1 MRRIIIVLLLALGCL
16 GGPQDIELANWP
28 HGQKSAVCIT
38 FDTELATGDQIKKVT
53 NALGGTNAT
62 FFVVTAYFNER
73 EANLEPLRDFEV
85 ASMAWKQG
93 KWEYSDLSLEF
104 QLQEMQ
110 IADSWL
116 RERDFHPIGFRA
128 PFLLSNEDTI
138 NAAGEMGYVYD
149 SSKYP
154 GTIPYMTDGVV
165 EIPLALNFD
174 TYWNE
179 ESRELTEI
187 PFYITFED
195 TYEKDGLFTFY
206 SHVGKTSENLEDFMD
221 FLDFAEE
228 KQAWFASAGEI
239 AQWWIKRGKLE
250 LRVEGDLITVKNNG
264 DEPIDGVTVK
274 ISPKRGVVEGAVYVW
289 EDEKTT
295 YAVLPKIEP
304 DGEVSIL

>member
-1 MRRIIIVLLLALGCL
+1 MRRIIIVLLLACGCL
-16 GGPQDIELANWP
+16 TGPPEVDLANWP

-38 FDTELATGDQIKKVT
+38 FDTELATGDQIGKVA

-73 EANLEPLRDFEV
+73 KDDLLPLRDFEV

-93 KWEYSDLSLEF
+93 KWEYSDKSLEF
-104 QLQEMQ
+104 QLEEMQ
-110 IADSWL
+110 IADAWL
-116 RERDFHPIGFRA
+116 KNRDFHPIGFRA

-138 NAAGEMGYVYD
+138 KAAGEMGYVYD

-154 GTIPYMTDGVV
+154 GTMPYITEGVV

-179 ESRELTEI
+179 KSRELTKI
-187 PFYITFED
+187 PFYMTFEE

-206 SHVGKTSENLEDFMD
+206 SHVDTTSENIDDFID
-221 FLDFAEE
+221 FLDFAEA
-228 KQAWFASAGEI
+228 KQIWFGSAGEV
-239 AQWWIKRGKLE
+239 ADWWIKRGKLE
-250 LRVEGDLITVKNNG
+250 LKVEGDLITVKNNG
-264 DEPIDGVTVK
+264 DEPIEGVTVK
-274 ISPKRGVVEGAVYVW
+274 ISPKRGVVEGAVYAW

-304 DGEVSIL
+304 GGEVSIL